1 MPKTKVE
8 KAAALDILTQAVK
21 NPLLVFTTF
30 SGLKVSDDQT
40 LRRACKKA
48 DVTYLAVKKT
58 LLEKALQAA
67 GLPGDVSAV
76 VGNLG
81 MATSDETLGAAK
93 EIFNFAKKNEGL
105 KIVGGIFEG
114 KFLSADEVK
123 TLATIPGRCELY
135 GQLVAVMSNPL
146 RNTVGLFSV
155 MLRNFVG
162 VLNAIATR

>member
-8 KAAALDILTQAVK
+8 KAAALEVLTSCVK

-30 SGLKVSDDQT
+30 SGLKVSDDQA

-48 DVTYLAVKKT
+48 AVTYLAVKKT

-67 GLPGDVSAV
+67 ALPGDVSAV

-81 MATSDETLGAAK
+81 LATSDESLGAAK

-123 TLATIPGRCELY
+123 TLATIPGRTELY
-135 GQLVAVMSNPL
+135 GQLVGAMSNPL

-162 VLNAIATR
+162 VLNSIATS